1 MNLCNVSW
9 EDFSKHS
16 KEAFAKLFSSE
27 AFTDVTL
34 VPDDGS
40 PIQAHRFILSS
51 GSVVL
56 ERMLS
61 TASHLESSRGSH
73 YIYLPT
79 VQHQDLLSLMEFI
92 YCGET
97 KIRPERVEKF
107 FRLAADLKI
116 NTINANTNDST
127 SNNSSKLDFEFIE
140 QDQGFQQSL
149 YEETDDNNFHAL
161 ISNGLSSNNDVND
174 LSRNQEA
181 LLDLTQVE
189 LDRDVTAVVPED
201 DFSENL
207 FQFPKEVEE
216 LNNTQV
222 NLGFDNDL
230 LNSEDVINEK
240 RLEVPVKKLR
250 GRKYE
255 YPEEMESGSTDC
267 HECKKTFHS
276 VAGLQLHYRS
286 IHKKIKYPCDFC
298 DYQGTQKC
306 SLAKHIK
313 AVHAKDYEICQY
325 CPYEAPSKPEIR
337 KHMAKHHP
345 TNFPCTLCDFKGSIA
360 GDLKQHI
367 EQSHNGTKFP
377 CEKCPYK
384 ASTPGH
390 LEYHKK
396 LHCQYCDKVI
406 FSQKDSHMKIHE
418 EEMKKRGRGRPTK
431 QSTINPT

>member
-16 KEAFAKLFSSE
+16 KEAFTKLFSSE

-51 GSVVL
+51 GSIVL
-56 ERMLS
+56 ERMFS

-97 KIRPERVEKF
+97 KIRPDRVEKF

-116 NTINANTNDST
+116 NTINAANTNDSAC
-127 SNNSSKLDFEFIE
+127 NFYMQ
-140 QDQGFQQSL
+140 QDQGFHHEM
-149 YEETDDNNFHAL
+149 YEETDAND
-161 ISNGLSSNNDVND
+161 INGLIKNGSS
-174 LSRNQEA
+174 LSTSIFDEDELYRDQEA
-181 LLDLTQVE
+181 SPELTHAE
-189 LDRDVTAVVPED
+189 PDRNVTAVAPEEDFPED
-201 DFSENL
+201 L
-207 FQFPKEVEE
+207 FQIPEEVQVET
-216 LNNTQV
+216 TQV
-222 NLGFDNDL
+222 NLGFGH
-230 LNSEDVINEK
+230 NSEDVINEK
-240 RLEVPVKKLR
+240 KLEVTVKKLK

-313 AVHAKDYEICQY
+313 AVHAKDYESCQY

-337 KHMAKHHP
+337 KHIAKHHP

>member
-16 KEAFAKLFSSE
+16 KEAFTKLFSSE

-97 KIRPERVEKF
+97 KIRPDRVEKF

-116 NTINANTNDST
+116 NTINANTNDSACGAE
-127 SNNSSKLDFEFIE
+127 LDFEYMK
-140 QDQGFQQSL
+140 QDQGFHHKM
-149 YEETDDNNFHAL
+149 YEETDANDIDGLFTNGSTSST
-161 ISNGLSSNNDVND
+161 SNLDED
-174 LSRNQEA
+174 ELSRDQEA
-181 LLDLTQVE
+181 SLELTHAE
-189 LDRDVTAVVPED
+189 SDRDVTAIAPEED
-201 DFSENL
+201 CSEDL
-207 FQFPKEVEE
+207 FQIPEEVEVE
-216 LNNTQV
+216 TNQV
-222 NLGFDNDL
+222 NLGFGHN
-230 LNSEDVINEK
+230 NEDVTNEK
-240 RLEVPVKKLR
+240 KLEVTVKKLK

-298 DYQGTQKC
+298 DYQGTQKY

-313 AVHAKDYEICQY
+313 AVHAKDHEICQH
-325 CPYEAPSKPEIR
+325 CPYEAPSKPELR
-337 KHMAKHHP
+337 KHIDKHHP

-367 EQSHNGTKFP
+367 QQSHNGTKFP

-431 QSTINPT
+431 QSTNNPT